1 MGKCEQETTG
11 HDLARDN
18 VMGPIGIYYSSSIEK
33 VSSDFVGVEDYY
45 WLTSYIQVDEITWSG
60 AY

>member
-1 MGKCEQETTG
+1 MGQCEQETTG
-11 HDLARDN
+11 HDFARDN
-18 VMGPIGIYYSSSIEK
+18 VMGPIGIYPSTSIEE
-33 VSSDFVGVEDYY
+33 VSSDFVRVEDDY